1 MSGRGRLV
9 VIFVCLVAL
18 AQARPAEAQT
28 TAAPPPSPAVH
39 TIDVRLMSR
48 GASVGNIRVRLLR
61 EAGLQPVT
69 ETFSRPEGQVRFTNL
84 TADAYIIE
92 TLETDKLEAT
102 STNVVVAPLDRARAR
117 PMVVPVMID
126 IPLKP
131 PPEKAAPGVV
141 KADVDTN
148 VPKGALKHYRA
159 GMKALLSEDSAGAI
173 AEFKAAVE
181 AHPEYYAAR
190 LELGRQLRLAKHFGE
205 AEEVLRPLRQIAP
218 RQAEARIEY
227 GIVLL
232 ELQRRKE
239 AAEELD
245 AALRLEEANWAT
257 HLYLGWC
264 LLEDQ
269 PDKAEP
275 HFKRALEIEEQKA
288 ARAHIALARL
298 ADARGQRQ
306 QAIEHLQAYLA
317 LAPAASDAEA
327 VRKLAERLRQ

>member
-1 MSGRGRLV
+1 MSGRGRLLV
-9 VIFVCLVAL
+9 VLFVCIAAL
-18 AQARPAEAQT
+18 AKARPAEAQT
-28 TAAPPPSPAVH
+28 PPAPAVH

-48 GASVGNIRVRLLR
+48 GVSVGNIRVRLLR
-61 EAGLQPVT
+61 QAGLQPIT

-84 TADAYIIE
+84 TADDYIIE
-92 TLETDKLEAT
+92 TYETDKLEAT
-102 STNVVVAPLDRARAR
+102 STNVAVAPMDRARAR
-117 PMVVPVMID
+117 PMVVPVMIE
-126 IPLKP
+126 IPLRP

-148 VPKGALKHYRA
+148 VPKAALKHYRA
-159 GMKALLSEDSAGAI
+159 GMKALLSDNSAGAI

-190 LELGRQLRLAKHFGE
+190 LELGRQLRLAKRFGE
-205 AEEVLRPLRQIAP
+205 AEEALRPLREIAP

-239 AAEELD
+239 SVEELN

-257 HLYLGWC
+257 HLYLGWS

-269 PDKAEP
+269 PDQAGP
-275 HFKRALEIEEQKA
+275 HFKRALEIDEQKA

-298 ADARGQRQ
+298 ADAKGQRQ

-317 LAPAASDAEA
+317 LAPTAPDAES